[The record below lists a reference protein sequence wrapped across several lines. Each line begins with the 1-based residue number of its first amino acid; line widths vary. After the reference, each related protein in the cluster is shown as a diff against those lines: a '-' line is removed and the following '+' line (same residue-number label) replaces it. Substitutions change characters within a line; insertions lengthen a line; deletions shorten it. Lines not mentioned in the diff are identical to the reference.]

1 MQTLLDARSDKVVE
15 YRGFLKN
22 KKTLQVSLPTY
33 PDCKA
38 INPVVDSKSGIFS
51 FQLPQM
57 AGKMPYQITL
67 HSEGDSLVID
77 EFVTAYPSLAVS
89 KQRELGTLVASE
101 KAES

>member
-1 MQTLLDARSDKVVE
+1 
-15 YRGFLKN
+15 
-22 KKTLQVSLPTY
+22 
-33 PDCKA
+33 
-38 INPVVDSKSGIFS
+38 
-51 FQLPQM
+51 M